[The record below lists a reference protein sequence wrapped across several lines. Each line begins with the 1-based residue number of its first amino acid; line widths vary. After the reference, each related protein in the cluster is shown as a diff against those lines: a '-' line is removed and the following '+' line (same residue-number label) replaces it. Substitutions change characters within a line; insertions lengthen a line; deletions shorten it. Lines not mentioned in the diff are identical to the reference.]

1 MCLINPPGKFLQN
14 MVNIQTKELQGIPC
28 TDLQICFSENNIWR
42 GSQVFR
48 AIAVPKFQGGRSVL
62 KCDMM

>member
-28 TDLQICFSENNIWR
+28 TDLQIYFSENNIWR

-48 AIAVPKFQGGRSVL
+48 AIAVQNSREVGLFENVI
-62 KCDMM
+62 

>member
-1 MCLINPPGKFLQN
+1 

>member
-1 MCLINPPGKFLQN
+1 

-28 TDLQICFSENNIWR
+28 TDLQIYFSENNIWR

-48 AIAVPKFQGGRSVL
+48 AIAVQNSMEVGLFENVI
-62 KCDMM
+62 